1 VRKAGKKDLNQAA
14 IVAALRDTGNAVMVS
29 NQEGW
34 PDLYVHHR
42 RFMFQGYWLWLPVE
56 VKRPGGILTPLQ
68 AELRD
73 RAYFPVVS
81 SVDEALALFG
91 VQG

>member
-1 VRKAGKKDLNQAA
+1 
-14 IVAALRDTGNAVMVS
+14 
-29 NQEGW
+29 
-34 PDLYVHHR
+34 
-42 RFMFQGYWLWLPVE
+42 MFQGYWLWLPVE